1 MPYSIDL
8 KNVFSIRGRVA
19 LVTGGTA
26 GIGLGIARVLAVAGG
41 ATVYALGRRPADDF
55 DAEIRSVMQEGGTII
70 PIQADVTKA
79 DSIDAAFQ
87 TIEDQAGGVDILIN
101 NAGTTLAKD
110 VVETTEEEWRWILDT
125 NLTSGFLCAK
135 RAFPRMHA
143 QRWGRIVQIS
153 SVVGHQGAV
162 RGHIAYATTKSGQYG
177 ITKTLARTGAPFGIT
192 VNAVAPGLV
201 RTPLIVQAHGD
212 EGVAELEKSI
222 PLGISEP
229 EDIGTAC
236 LFLCSDAAR
245 HITGATI
252 DVNGGF
258 YMH

>member
-1 MPYSIDL
+1 MSYSIDL
-8 KNVFSIRGRVA
+8 KSVFSTKGRVA
-19 LVTGGTA
+19 LVTGGTT
-26 GIGLGIARVLAVAGG
+26 GIGFGIARVLAVAGG
-41 ATVYALGRRPADDF
+41 ATVYVLGRRPASEF
-55 DAEIRSVMQEGGTII
+55 EAEIMAVAEEGGAII
-70 PIQADVTKA
+70 PVQADVTK
-79 DSIDAAFQ
+79 SVEIDAAFRE
-87 TIEDQAGGVDILIN
+87 IEERFGGVDILIN

-110 VVETTEEEWRWILDT
+110 VTDTTEEEWQWILDT
-125 NLTSGFLCAK
+125 NLTSGFLCSK
-135 RAFPRMHA
+135 RAFPHMQSR
-143 QRWGRIVQIS
+143 RWGRIVQIS

-162 RGHIAYATTKSGQYG
+162 RGHVAYATTKSGQYG

-212 EGVAELEKSI
+212 EGVEELRKNI

-236 LFLCSDAAR
+236 LFLCSEAAR
-245 HITGATI
+245 HVTGATI